1 MIRERV
7 STRGVIRPL
16 EPEEQLAAFSLPP
29 ELIGVVSELAMR
41 RYIDAKA
48 KFGKKFAKTYKA
60 VEKSR
65 NKHLAMAQ
73 KNSVRNMVNLQAYLD
88 QDNSESGNGV
98 TSHLVASGSWSW
110 AWALDMDEKPPASSI
125 VARRD
130 THEAV
135 KLARIADKPVVAEE
149 SMMNG
154 NSLWTLMVNFL
165 TTTPGKKSRHH
176 PEDEKSAQDKKSKEN
191 RIRSMFAQLV
201 SDNKKNKDAPAQ
213 ET

>member
-16 EPEEQLAAFSLPP
+16 EQEDQLSAFSLPP
-29 ELIGVVSELAMR
+29 ELIGVFSELTIR

-48 KFGKKFAKTYKA
+48 KFGKKFSKAYKA

-65 NKHLAMAQ
+65 NKHLAVAK
-73 KNSVRNMVNLQAYLD
+73 KNAMRNMIQLQSYLEQEKAEGTKSLAD
-88 QDNSESGNGV
+88 G
-98 TSHLVASGSWSW
+98 LVSSGSWSW

-135 KLARIADKPVVAEE
+135 QLARIADQSVLAEE
-149 SMMNG
+149 SIMSG
-154 NSLWTLMVNFL
+154 NNLWALMANFL
-165 TTTPGKKSRHH
+165 TTTPGKKSQHH
-176 PEDEKSAQDKKSKEN
+176 HHQEENESTDQDKESKEK
-191 RIRSMFAQLV
+191 RIRSKFAQLV
-201 SDNKKNKDAPAQ
+201 SDRKKWK
-213 ET
+213 